1 MKFYFI
7 GNGNIVKKYTKKK
20 YTKLKT
26 KINELEIMEKHHY
39 FTQLMIQ
46 IAKRNNRRLRKPRH
60 RRSENLDKK
69 KVTIPCDVKLTGN
82 RKFTNTNL
90 LIGKCFHILEAMTK
104 CRSNLSSYTNIQ
116 TIINYLTRKY
126 FIFTISETRCRKSFL
141 GWLKLLPIEPSL
153 KILMKEDKNNIKML
167 ILREFV
173 KLKVVCENKQNHA
186 GETENEMTET
196 SLNIH

>member
-1 MKFYFI
+1 MKFNFI

-69 KVTIPCDVKLTGN
+69 KSRYHAML
-82 RKFTNTNL
+82 NL
-90 LIGKCFHILEAMTK
+90 LEIK
-104 CRSNLSSYTNIQ
+104 NLP
-116 TIINYLTRKY
+116 TR
-126 FIFTISETRCRKSFL
+126 IC
-141 GWLKLLPIEPSL
+141 
-153 KILMKEDKNNIKML
+153 
-167 ILREFV
+167 
-173 KLKVVCENKQNHA
+173 
-186 GETENEMTET
+186 
-196 SLNIH
+196 